1 MRYFTRFDRSYSQK
15 FGTNNVIPIEDN
27 YLDFAVS
34 WGASY
39 YMSDEYVD
47 YSDNLSELAR
57 ILKPDGILILD
68 NLQKN
73 ASIYD
78 DAVNVK
84 LNYWKNEDGIVFR
97 RLESIKEIVNELKPY
112 FYDFAT
118 AELTWDCFGR
128 NDSRYTIVCR
138 KK

>member
-68 NLQKN
+68 NPQKN

-112 FYDFAT
+112 F
-118 AELTWDCFGR
+118 
-128 NDSRYTIVCR
+128 
-138 KK
+138 